1 MKRFKLWR
9 VRPLVHETNLKKAVR
24 AQEAAITS
32 LTRLC
37 HEQNRLLVE
46 IAQYINTETTVTKGY
61 VTPRFAVSMV
71 HTKVIIEST
80 DKKLTDLEYDPD
92 LDQFDEWLL
101 EEEGF
106 R

>member
-1 MKRFKLWR
+1 MKQFKLWR
-9 VRPLVHETNLKKAVR
+9 VRPLVYETNLKKAVA

-46 IAQYINTETTVTKGY
+46 MAQYINKETTVTKGY
-61 VTPRFAVSMV
+61 VTPRFGVSTI
-71 HTKVIIEST
+71 HTTVIIESS
-80 DKKLTDLEYDPD
+80 DKKLPDLEYVPD
-92 LDQFDEWLL
+92 LDPFDERLL